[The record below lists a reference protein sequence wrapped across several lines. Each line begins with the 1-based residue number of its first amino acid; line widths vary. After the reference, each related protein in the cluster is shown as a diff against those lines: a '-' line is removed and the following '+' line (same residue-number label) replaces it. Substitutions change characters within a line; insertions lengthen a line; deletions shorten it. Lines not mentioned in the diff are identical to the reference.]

1 MSDSTRKKG
10 VVADTAGTGSKPV
23 RHADE
28 NGRKVQMTRRMF
40 MRRFSA
46 GTAAIALTACGGG
59 GSVPV
64 PQPTPAPSPAPAP
77 APSSKPVVSNPPPV
91 WSAVPTITFT
101 QGVASTISIAA
112 YVSDTQPLAISKNS
126 AGLPAG
132 VTYNAATKSFVYDGI
147 GAVGMTDGHVLT
159 AVEA

>member
-1 MSDSTRKKG
+1 MSDSKRKKG
-10 VVADTAGTGSKPV
+10 VVADTAGTDSNTV
-23 RHADE
+23 SHAEE

-64 PQPTPAPSPAPAP
+64 PQPTPAPAP

-91 WSAVPTITFT
+91 WSPVPTITFT
-101 QGVASTISIAA
+101 QGVPSTISIAG
-112 YVSDTQPLAISKNS
+112 YVTDTQALTISKNS

-159 AVEA
+159 AVEV